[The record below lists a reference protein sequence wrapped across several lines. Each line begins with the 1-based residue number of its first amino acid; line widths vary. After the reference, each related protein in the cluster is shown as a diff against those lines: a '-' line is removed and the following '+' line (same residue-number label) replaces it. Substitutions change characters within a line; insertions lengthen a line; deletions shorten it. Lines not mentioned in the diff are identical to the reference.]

1 MKAKFQLTMIRHK
14 NFTNVLFNAPLMSS
28 KQHATESEWMVDQ
41 FEKSE
46 RMSTYLVA
54 YVVSNFETIR
64 TKSAKYGVDIAVAG
78 RAQAIKNGDGDFALY
93 EASKIIDFYSDYFG
107 IKYPMAKSSKLLF
120 IEYFQDK
127 YYNFS
132 N

>member
-1 MKAKFQLTMIRHK
+1 MIRHK
-14 NFTNVLFNAPLMSS
+14 NFTTVLFNAPLLSS
-28 KQHATESEWMVDQ
+28 NPHPTEPEWIIDQ

-54 YVVSNFETIR
+54 YVVSNFEIIK

-78 RAQAIKNGDGDFALY
+78 RAEAIRNGDGDFALS

-107 IKYPMAKSSKLLF
+107 VNYPMAKSS
-120 IEYFQDK
+120 
-127 YYNFS
+127 NFS
-132 N
+132 FSPL